1 MRAGCTIILVLMAVM
16 GSCTVVYAQG
26 VGIADGV
33 PDAVMKAY
41 GMRMNGDSDDA
52 REMLEVHLKEHPSDK
67 WAHYELART
76 YFYHMA
82 MKKAQKSIAKAI
94 ERDPD
99 ISEFHYLAGQI
110 GTYYGM
116 LKMKNPLKWP
126 VVPLTF
132 SKSIH
137 AYERAVDCDPSWS
150 EARLRIVE
158 AANIPWYMG
167 GSGKKVTSQMN
178 ALEEIDPVYAAIA
191 QCRLIKSDEREK
203 RITVYEALIPEHRR
217 NPLLNRCLGLEYCVS
232 GNYDKGL
239 PLIMTAMETDPSHAD
254 ALLLVGKAGGAGRD
268 FDRAAAGAEQYLAM
282 DTPVPLRA
290 YACGQ
295 MGVICNRS
303 EKPDEAQTWFS
314 RAREIDP
321 HVWST
326 YVPPPSDLFMPP
338 GWRCGKN

>member
-1 MRAGCTIILVLMAVM
+1 MRSGCSIILVLLAVM
-16 GSCTVVYAQG
+16 GSCTVAFAQA
-26 VGIADGV
+26 VSAADGV
-33 PDAVMKAY
+33 PDAVMNAY
-41 GMRMNGDSDDA
+41 RMRMNGDSDGA
-52 REMLEVHLKEHPSDK
+52 REVLEARLKVYPSDK

-76 YFYHMA
+76 YFYHLA
-82 MKKAQKSIAKAI
+82 MKKAQKSVAKAI
-94 ERDPD
+94 ELDPD
-99 ISEFHYLAGQI
+99 NAEFHYLAGQI

-126 VVPLTF
+126 FVPFTF

-137 AYERAVDCDPSWS
+137 AYERAVDCDPSWG

-167 GSGKKVTSQMN
+167 GSRKKVNSQMD

-203 RITVYEALIPEHRR
+203 RIVVYEALMPKHRR
-217 NPLLNRCLGLEYCVS
+217 NPVLNRCLGLEYCAS
-232 GNYDKGL
+232 DNYDKGL
-239 PLIMTAMETDPSHAD
+239 PLIMTAIETDPSQAD
-254 ALLLVGKAGGAGRD
+254 ALLLIGKAGGAGRD

-295 MGVICNRS
+295 MGVICNKS
-303 EKPDEAQTWFS
+303 GKLDEAKSWFD
-314 RAREIDP
+314 RARKIDS
-321 HVWST
+321 HVWTT
-326 YVPPPSDLFMPP
+326 YVPPPYELFMPP
-338 GWRCGKN
+338 GNNIGKK